1 MTMKLRIMAISLSL
15 LLGACAAPAPVIVG
29 TKRPPIS
36 PAQVKIYMSP
46 PPAFE
51 EIATLTA
58 SSNSVFLPGGPE
70 QQKKVIEQLKEEAAA
85 LGANGVI
92 LEGFSDAQTGALGTG
107 VGSQSYS
114 GNTAVGVGVGGS
126 FGIYKKTG
134 RARAIFV
141 APE

>member
-1 MTMKLRIMAISLSL
+1 MRLMAISVVLFVA
-15 LLGACAAPAPVIVG
+15 ACAAPAPVLVG
-29 TKRPPIS
+29 AKRPPIS

-51 EIATLTA
+51 EVATLTA
-58 SSNSVFLPGGPE
+58 SSSSVFLPGGPE

-92 LEGFSDAQTGALGTG
+92 LEGFSDAQTGSLGTG
-107 VGSQSYS
+107 VGSQSNS
-114 GNTAVGVGVGGS
+114 GNTSVGVGVGGS

-141 APE
+141 PPD